1 MPRLTLILLLLLA
14 ACVAGGG
21 VIAAR
26 RVVDARVERDRTAHR
41 DLILSLNA
49 ETRQLEG
56 LYEAHLRSAGT
67 RLSSAWSDRAEMQRS
82 IAEEVEGIQRVSWL
96 YWKNSGRESH
106 LSIGFP
112 PNPPLAEPTLA
123 KEHDGLPRPRVLLDA
138 RTLFPNVSGHQH
150 GWIDEPGKP
159 LMFHIQS
166 GVVAVLLTIDR
177 AAVQEAMT
185 NQMRQNKRMQQLLT
199 GPDLLRQENGTI
211 LHRAGTLP
219 ESPPDVLMS
228 ISSRFG
234 GWQLASWD
242 ARESR
247 VTYDTPIL
255 AAGMAL
261 GVLTALGGLALHA
274 QQRRAAKLAAQRVS
288 FVNRVSHELRTPM
301 TNILLNLDVIEESMP
316 EASAG
321 RFGLIREEAGRLS
334 RLIENVL
341 TFSRKEEGRLK
352 LQNGPCRPA
361 EVVEK
366 VLRQF
371 EPALARRG
379 ISLTHTHEGTR
390 DEIVL
395 DADALAQITANLLS
409 NVEKYAPEAP
419 ASIQTTQSELEFTLR
434 VSDGG
439 PGIAEKDAERVFE
452 PFERLDDRVAAGV
465 SGAGLGLSIARELA
479 RRMGGELKLVTM
491 EKGACFVFNL
501 PLPPP
506 LTPTPG
512 SVGQK
517 TFATG
522 GGVGVRGGE
531 G

>member
-14 ACVAGGG
+14 ACVAAGG

-26 RVVDARVERDRTAHR
+26 RVVEARVERDRTAQR
-41 DLILSLNA
+41 QLVVSLNA
-49 ETRQLEG
+49 ETRRLEE
-56 LYEAHLRSAGT
+56 LYEGHLRGAAMQ
-67 RLSSAWSDRAEMQRS
+67 LSYAWNDSSEAQRR
-82 IAEEVEGIQRVSWL
+82 IAQVVEGIQRVSWL
-96 YWKNSGRESH
+96 YWKNSGREGH

-112 PNPPLAEPTLA
+112 VNPPLPEPTLL

-138 RTLFPNVSGHQH
+138 KAIFPETSGRHS

-159 LMFHIQS
+159 MMFLHRE

-177 AAVQEAMT
+177 AVVQQVMSGYLRELPRIK
-185 NQMRQNKRMQQLLT
+185 QSLG
-199 GPDLLRQENGTI
+199 GPDELREEGGTV
-211 LHRAGTLP
+211 LHRAGVLP
-219 ESPPDVLMS
+219 NVPPDVLMS

-247 VTYDTPIL
+247 VTYDVPIL

-261 GVLTALGGLALHA
+261 GVLIVLGGLSMDA

-301 TNILLNLDVIEESMP
+301 TNILLNLDVIEESLP
-316 EASAG
+316 EASQD

-341 TFSRKEEGRLK
+341 TFSQKEEGRLK
-352 LQNGPCRPA
+352 LQKAPHRPV
-361 EVVEK
+361 EVVEGI
-366 VLRQF
+366 VRQF

-379 ISLTHTHEGTR
+379 ISLTHTHEGSR

-409 NVEKYAPEAP
+409 NVEKYAPNAP
-419 ASIQTTQSELEFTLR
+419 ASLRTVQNEREFFLTLH
-434 VSDGG
+434 DGG
-439 PGIAEKDAERVFE
+439 PGISEKGAKRVFE
-452 PFERLDDRVAAGV
+452 PFERLDDRLQAGV
-465 SGAGLGLSIARELA
+465 SGTGLGLSIAKELA
-479 RRMGGELKLVTM
+479 ERMGGSLALRPV
-491 EKGACFVFNL
+491 EKGACFEFKL
-501 PLPPP
+501 PL
-506 LTPTPG
+506 T
-512 SVGQK
+512 S
-517 TFATG
+517 
-522 GGVGVRGGE
+522 
-531 G
+531 

>member
-14 ACVAGGG
+14 ACVAAGG

-26 RVVDARVERDRTAHR
+26 RVVEARVERDRTAQR
-41 DLILSLNA
+41 QLVVSLNA
-49 ETRQLEG
+49 ETRRLEE
-56 LYEAHLRSAGT
+56 LYEGHLRDAAMQ
-67 RLSSAWSDRAEMQRS
+67 LSYAWNDSGDAQRR
-82 IAEEVEGIQRVSWL
+82 IAQVVEGIQRVSWV
-96 YWKNSGRESH
+96 YWKNAGREGH
-106 LSIGFP
+106 LNLGFP
-112 PNPPLAEPTLA
+112 PNPPLPEPTLL
-123 KEHDGLPRPRVLLDA
+123 KEHDGLPRSRVLLDA
-138 RTLFPNVSGHQH
+138 KTIFPETSGRHS

-159 LMFHIQS
+159 LMFLHRE

-177 AAVQEAMT
+177 AVVQQVMSGYLRELPRIK
-185 NQMRQNKRMQQLLT
+185 QSLS
-199 GPDLLRQENGTI
+199 GPDELREEGGAV
-211 LHRAGTLP
+211 LHRAGVLP
-219 ESPPDVLMS
+219 NVPPDVLMS
-228 ISSRFG
+228 IASRFG

-247 VTYDTPIL
+247 VTYNLPIL

-371 EPALARRG
+371 EPALTRRG
-379 ISLTHTHEGTR
+379 ISVTRTHEGSNA
-390 DEIVL
+390 EISL

-409 NVEKYAPEAP
+409 NVEKYAPEVP
-419 ASIQTTQSELEFTLR
+419 AKLHSMQNEHAFTLTI
-434 VSDGG
+434 SDGG
-439 PGIAEKDAERVFE
+439 PGIAEKDAERVFQ

-479 RRMGGELKLVTM
+479 RRMGGELRLVTV
-491 EKGACFVFNL
+491 EKGASFEFRL
-501 PLPPP
+501 PLP
-506 LTPTPG
+506 
-512 SVGQK
+512 S
-517 TFATG
+517 
-522 GGVGVRGGE
+522 
-531 G
+531 

>member
-1 MPRLTLILLLLLA
+1 MHRLTLVLLLLLA

-26 RVVDARVERDRTAHR
+26 RVVEARVERDRTAHR
-41 DLILSLNA
+41 ELMHSLNE
-49 ETRQLEG
+49 ETRQLTE
-56 LYEAHLRSAGT
+56 LYEDHLRSVGM
-67 RLSSAWSDRAEMQRS
+67 RLSDAWSDGTDNQRA
-82 IAEEVEGIQRVSWL
+82 IAEEIEGIHRVSWL
-96 YWKNSGRESH
+96 YWKNSGRENH

-112 PNPPLAEPTLA
+112 TNPPPEEPTLA

-138 RTLFPNVSGHQH
+138 GTLFPHVSGHHH

-185 NQMRQNKRMQQLLT
+185 KQLRQNKRLPQFLS
-199 GPDLLRQENGTI
+199 GPDLLRQEDGAV
-211 LHRAGTLP
+211 LHRAGTVP

-228 ISSRFG
+228 IGSRFG

-261 GVLTALGGLALHA
+261 GVLIVLGGLSMDA
-274 QQRRAAKLAAQRVS
+274 QQRRAAKMAAQRVS

-301 TNILLNLDVIEESMP
+301 TNILLNLDVIEESLP
-316 EASAG
+316 EASQD

-341 TFSRKEEGRLK
+341 TFSKSEEGRLK

-379 ISLTHTHEGTR
+379 ISLTHTHEGSR

-409 NVEKYAPEAP
+409 NVEKYAPNAP
-419 ASIQTTQSELEFTLR
+419 ASLRTAQNEREFTLS
-434 VSDGG
+434 VCDGG
-439 PGIAEKDAERVFE
+439 PGIAEKDAQRVFE
-452 PFERLDDRVAAGV
+452 PFERLDDRVSAGV
-465 SGAGLGLSIARELA
+465 SGAGLGLSIARDLA
-479 RRMGGELKLVTM
+479 ARMGGTLCLRHAGV
-491 EKGACFVFNL
+491 GACFELQVPALSKND
-501 PLPPP
+501 
-506 LTPTPG
+506 
-512 SVGQK
+512 
-517 TFATG
+517 
-522 GGVGVRGGE
+522 E
-531 G
+531 

>member
-1 MPRLTLILLLLLA
+1 MPRLTLTLLLLLA

-26 RVVDARVERDRTAHR
+26 RVVEARLERDRTAHR
-41 DLILSLNA
+41 DLITSLNA
-49 ETRQLEG
+49 DIRQLTE
-56 LYEAHLRSAGT
+56 LYEGHLRSAGT
-67 RLSSAWSDRAEMQRS
+67 RLSGAWNDSADRQRAVVED
-82 IAEEVEGIQRVSWL
+82 IEGIQRVSWL
-96 YWKNSGRESH
+96 YWKNAGREGH

-112 PNPPLAEPTLA
+112 PNPPLAEPTLV
-123 KEHDGLPRPRVLLDA
+123 KEHDGLPRPRVLLEA
-138 RTLFPNVSGHQH
+138 GTLFPSVSGHHH

-185 NQMRQNKRMQQLLT
+185 NQLRQNERLRQFLV
-199 GPDLLRQENGTI
+199 GPDLLHQENGAV

-219 ESPPDVLMS
+219 ESPPDVIMS

-247 VTYDTPIL
+247 VTYNLPIL

-274 QQRRAAKLAAQRVS
+274 QQRRAAKMAAQRVS

-316 EASAG
+316 QASAG

-352 LQNGPCRPA
+352 LQTGPCKPA

-371 EPALARRG
+371 EPALTRRG
-379 ISLTHTHEGTR
+379 ISITHTHEGYNA
-390 DEIVL
+390 EISL

-409 NVEKYAPEAP
+409 NVEKYAPDAP
-419 ASIQTTQSELEFTLR
+419 AKLHSMQNEHMFTLTI
-434 VSDGG
+434 SDGG

-479 RRMGGELKLVTM
+479 RRMGGELRLVTV
-491 EKGACFVFNL
+491 EKGASFEFRL
-501 PLPPP
+501 PL
-506 LTPTPG
+506 T
-512 SVGQK
+512 S
-517 TFATG
+517 
-522 GGVGVRGGE
+522 
-531 G
+531 